1 LIFCAKELVAV
12 EPATGRALWRFPWKT
27 EWDTNNTDPLVQR
40 EHIFLS
46 SFSHGC
52 ALLSVNSNQPHLV
65 YETKNLFNHLSPGV
79 LVGDYLYAFNGEAK
93 KETDLRCL
101 HLPTGE
107 VRWSRK
113 DPGFGSLIATRGA
126 LIVLTEKGE
135 LIVFSSEPGAGM
147 PVLNAEPVAR
157 AGVASGTCWTPPS
170 LANGLLYVRNAR
182 GELRCFD
189 VRPDAVP

>member
-12 EPATGRALWRFPWKT
+12 EPGTGRALWRFPWKT

-40 EHIFLS
+40 DHIFLS

-79 LVGDYLYAFNGEAK
+79 LVGDYLFAFNGEAK

-101 HLPTGE
+101 DLPTGE

-113 DPGFGSLIATRGA
+113 DPGFGSLIAARGA

-135 LIVFSSEPGAGM
+135 LMVFSSEPGKAM

-189 VRPDAVP
+189 VRPDAIP